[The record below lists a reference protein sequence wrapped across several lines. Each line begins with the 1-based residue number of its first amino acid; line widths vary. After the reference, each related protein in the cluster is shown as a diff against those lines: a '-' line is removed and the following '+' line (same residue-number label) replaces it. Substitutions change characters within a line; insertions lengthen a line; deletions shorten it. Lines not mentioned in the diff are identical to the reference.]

1 MLPVYKIWHTLLSTR
16 ILLSKLLLSF
26 LKRTYV
32 SRNALNLNLLNYNMK
47 ILQVAF
53 LLLFNYLD
61 SLPKLYL
68 WQVCNKAV
76 KWTTPGVCLRFMW
89 RMVPQVLRGE
99 LWTLQF
105 TVDYKMSHGT
115 VANVAYQTF
124 LRHFSTPYAFIA
136 SHYFF
141 YYFQCN
147 ISIYH
152 FALHSRN
159 FDDFKI

>member
-61 SLPKLYL
+61 SLPKLYCWL
-68 WQVCNKAV
+68 VLNFVAV
-76 KWTTPGVCLRFMW
+76 
-89 RMVPQVLRGE
+89 
-99 LWTLQF
+99 
-105 TVDYKMSHGT
+105 
-115 VANVAYQTF
+115 
-124 LRHFSTPYAFIA
+124 I
-136 SHYFF
+136 
-141 YYFQCN
+141 
-147 ISIYH
+147 
-152 FALHSRN
+152 
-159 FDDFKI
+159 

>member
-61 SLPKLYL
+61 SLPKLHL
-68 WQVCNKAV
+68 INSCKQIE
-76 KWTTPGVCLRFMW
+76 CLGRQ
-89 RMVPQVLRGE
+89 RL
-99 LWTLQF
+99 
-105 TVDYKMSHGT
+105 SHSLIAT
-115 VANVAYQTF
+115 
-124 LRHFSTPYAFIA
+124 STWNA
-136 SHYFF
+136 
-141 YYFQCN
+141 CVE
-147 ISIYH
+147 
-152 FALHSRN
+152 
-159 FDDFKI
+159 

>member
-61 SLPKLYL
+61 SLPKLYYL
-68 WQVCNKAV
+68 KQIPEFYQDVVLSYNK
-76 KWTTPGVCLRFMW
+76 
-89 RMVPQVLRGE
+89 
-99 LWTLQF
+99 
-105 TVDYKMSHGT
+105 S
-115 VANVAYQTF
+115 
-124 LRHFSTPYAFIA
+124 
-136 SHYFF
+136 
-141 YYFQCN
+141 
-147 ISIYH
+147 
-152 FALHSRN
+152 
-159 FDDFKI
+159 KIM

>member
-61 SLPKLYL
+61 SLPKLYTLDFNSKLSYYQYHVKYRWLLNSGHILDKKTRRKPGHCGYFTIRMFVNVCRTL
-68 WQVCNKAV
+68 W
-76 KWTTPGVCLRFMW
+76 
-89 RMVPQVLRGE
+89 
-99 LWTLQF
+99 
-105 TVDYKMSHGT
+105 
-115 VANVAYQTF
+115 
-124 LRHFSTPYAFIA
+124 
-136 SHYFF
+136 
-141 YYFQCN
+141 N
-147 ISIYH
+147 IFHQPWII
-152 FALHSRN
+152 N
-159 FDDFKI
+159 F